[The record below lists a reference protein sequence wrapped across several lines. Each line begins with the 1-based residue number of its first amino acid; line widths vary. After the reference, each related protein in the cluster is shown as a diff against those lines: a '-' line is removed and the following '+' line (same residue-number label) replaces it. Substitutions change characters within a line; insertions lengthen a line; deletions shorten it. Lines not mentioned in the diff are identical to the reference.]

1 MEFLVVKTGFEIFHI
16 YLRHLCFLNLT
27 RTGTWGGLLASLQ
40 LPSVLT
46 LLQSKKKMGRWG
58 CHITTS
64 VSFRK
69 FAIVRNN
76 CNSIELMLI
85 SVCAATFFPS
95 LKLTEVFKR
104 NEPACGN
111 GVRVL
116 KELTKKMDL
125 EFQV

>member
-1 MEFLVVKTGFEIFHI
+1 
-16 YLRHLCFLNLT
+16 
-27 RTGTWGGLLASLQ
+27 
-40 LPSVLT
+40 
-46 LLQSKKKMGRWG
+46 
-58 CHITTS
+58 
-64 VSFRK
+64 
-69 FAIVRNN
+69 
-76 CNSIELMLI
+76 MLI